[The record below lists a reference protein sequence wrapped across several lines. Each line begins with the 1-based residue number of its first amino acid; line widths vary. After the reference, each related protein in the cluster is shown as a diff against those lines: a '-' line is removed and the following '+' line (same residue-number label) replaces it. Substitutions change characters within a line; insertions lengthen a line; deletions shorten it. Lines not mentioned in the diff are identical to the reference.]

1 MNQYLK
7 SFSTEAQINILFAL
21 LFGFLTV
28 LTLVL
33 LYIDYRK
40 QYKNK
45 NNLFFIANTFWPLIR
60 QSWVMAIM
68 FWLSWILGHI
78 GATILFGLVSFIV
91 LREFISASSTHRGD
105 HYSLFI
111 TFFLICPLQFW
122 LSYAKYFN
130 FFSILIPVY
139 VFFTLP
145 VLSAFSN
152 NKVKFLERNS
162 QIQWGIMVCIYG
174 LSHVPALYML
184 HFPNY
189 QNKNAF
195 LVFFL
200 IATVQSALIFQFI
213 YKKYL
218 YRINRLENTL
228 YSRMRPGLFSVLT
241 CAICCGLMA
250 GVTPF
255 KPGQAFAIGLVTA
268 VLALLGQFL
277 IKIIQSQNGL
287 PQWQGSVTATT
298 GTTGYFTKLG
308 ALCFAAPLFFHS
320 VRWYFDLTI

>member
-28 LTLVL
+28 LTSVL

-40 QYKNK
+40 QYKTK

-91 LREFISASSTHRGD
+91 LREFISSSSTHRGD

-111 TFFLICPLQFW
+111 TFFFICPLQFW
-122 LSYAKYFN
+122 LAYSKYFN

-152 NKVKFLERNS
+152 NKDKFLERNS
-162 QIQWGIMVCIYG
+162 QIQWGVMVCIYG
-174 LSHVPALYML
+174 LSHIPALYML
-184 HFPNY
+184 NFPNY

-195 LVFFL
+195 
-200 IATVQSALIFQFI
+200 
-213 YKKYL
+213 
-218 YRINRLENTL
+218 
-228 YSRMRPGLFSVLT
+228 
-241 CAICCGLMA
+241 
-250 GVTPF
+250 
-255 KPGQAFAIGLVTA
+255 
-268 VLALLGQFL
+268 
-277 IKIIQSQNGL
+277 
-287 PQWQGSVTATT
+287 
-298 GTTGYFTKLG
+298 
-308 ALCFAAPLFFHS
+308 
-320 VRWYFDLTI
+320 

>member
-7 SFSTEAQINILFAL
+7 SFSTEAQIGILFVL
-21 LFGFLTV
+21 LFGV
-28 LTLVL
+28 LTILTIVL
-33 LYIDYRK
+33 LLADYKHQVK
-40 QYKNK
+40 QNK
-45 NNLFFIANTFWPLIR
+45 LNKIYFANSFWPLIR

-105 HYSLFI
+105 HYSLFV
-111 TFFLICPLQFW
+111 TFFIICPLQFW
-122 LSYAKYFN
+122 LAYSKYFI

-152 NKVKFLERNS
+152 NKDKFLERNS

-189 QNKNAF
+189 NNKNAF

-200 IATVQSALIFQFI
+200 IATVQTALILQHIF
-213 YKKYL
+213 KKYL
-218 YRINRLENTL
+218 YKINILKDGF
-228 YSRMRPGLFSVLT
+228 YQKIRPSVFASLG
-241 CAICCGLMA
+241 CAICCGLFA
-250 GVTPF
+250 GITPF

-277 IKIIQSQNGL
+277 IKIILSQNGL
-287 PQWQGSVTATT
+287 PLWQGSYATT
-298 GTTGYFTKLG
+298 GSTGYFTKLG